1 MALLRA
7 LGLSL
12 LPLALA
18 ACGGGGKSA
27 NAPGGTDQARAD
39 LDKIHAAVGQ
49 WKAVKMGATA
59 CPTVADLKK
68 DKALAADAAEKDPWG
83 QAYSIMCTETD
94 FKVRSAGPDG
104 VLGNEDDVVVTGK

>member
-1 MALLRA
+1 MRDLFLALPLA
-7 LGLSL
+7 LV
-12 LPLALA
+12 LALA
-18 ACGGGGKSA
+18 ACGGGKPA
-27 NAPGGTDQARAD
+27 NAPGGADQARAD

-59 CPTVADLKK
+59 CPTVAELKK

-83 QAYSIMCTETD
+83 QPYSITCTETD

-104 VLGNEDDVVVTGK
+104 VAGNDDDVVVTGK